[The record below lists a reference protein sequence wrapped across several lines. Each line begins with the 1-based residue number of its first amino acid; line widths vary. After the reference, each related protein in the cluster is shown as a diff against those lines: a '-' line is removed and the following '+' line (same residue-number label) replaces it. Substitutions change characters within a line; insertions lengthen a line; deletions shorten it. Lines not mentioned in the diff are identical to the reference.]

1 MVLGKKKKKGITL
14 QVDYIVSVLEIK
26 PWPPSVALISVQT
39 VLIQWENGEQN
50 SGFLPPGIPSLNG
63 FDDGKIEFNEFFK
76 LSATLINKK
85 DQGFQKNNL
94 EFHLYEPKKDKAVK
108 GQLLGTATINLA
120 EYGVIRDAQTIT
132 APIIIKKVSKGA
144 SVPLLYVQ
152 IQPFDNEGIES
163 VLRLMSEHNN
173 NNDDDDSELAS
184 VTDDDD
190 DSSLSRTPSGFQMG
204 RSPFQIDE
212 MFNFVNVGLNS
223 DLNSAGETQ
232 ESVKYDRKSVG
243 SRDKDKKEQ
252 AQIGDDDRK
261 SSDRENVF
269 ARFSDVAT
277 TRKKTFRS
285 TSNLIYGNKGL
296 DLHGFGDK
304 LKHIK
309 SARLISDS
317 PVLTGHSGQFPDRL
331 REESSVREVKEVVID
346 AKSQEKSDKNE
357 KKNTKPDDGDNN
369 RAELE
374 LRIEM
379 LEEELRESA
388 ALEIGLYAVS
398 AEHLNSKRK
407 VHASARRLARFY
419 RHVCKTGS
427 QSKRASSARTII
439 SGLVLVSKACG
450 NDIPRLTFWLSNAI
464 ILRAMVSQIT
474 EGLPAPEQ
482 KLVRSETKSGRKKSE
497 KKSPLDDY
505 MSSLGDWEA
514 PQTFIMA
521 LEKVE
526 AWIFFRIVEGLWW
539 QSFIPHMQITKKK
552 KKGKRLIT
560 RKTQKWRFGL
570 GDQEQGHF
578 SIELWKK
585 AFQEACEKL
594 CPIRAEGH
602 DCGCLPMLPRMVM
615 EQLADRLDVAMFNA
629 ILRDLEED
637 VPTDPTSDPITELKV
652 LPVPAGKSS
661 FGAGAQLKNAVGSW
675 SKWLGDFFG
684 ADDNQDESNEESAF
698 TAFHLLNALGNLMML
713 PLDMLSDTITR
724 KEVCPILGVPLVKRV
739 FAKFVPDDFS
749 PNPVTQEVLD
759 VLDSED
765 GVEDSNDCIIDF
777 PCVAKPVVYSPLP
790 TALFSSLLGDVS
802 NQSQKN
808 NGSSLLRKSQNSDDE
823 LDKLSVPLASINVKS
838 LCISPSLSKP
848 NWMPRGK
855 GGRDVIRYQLLRE
868 AWSSGT

>member
-26 PWPPSVALISVQT
+26 PWPPSVALCSVQT
-39 VLIQWENGEQN
+39 VLIQWENGDLN
-50 SGFLPPGIPSLNG
+50 SGFLPPGVPSLNG
-63 FDDGKIEFNEFFK
+63 FEDGKIEFNEFFK
-76 LSATLINKK
+76 LSVTLINKN
-85 DQGFQKNNL
+85 QGFQKNNL

-108 GQLLGTATINLA
+108 GQLLGSAILNLA
-120 EYGVIRDAQTIT
+120 EFGIIKDAQTIT
-132 APIIIKKVSKGA
+132 VPIVVKKVSKGA

-163 VLRLMSEHNN
+163 VLRMMSEHN
-173 NNDDDDSELAS
+173 DDDSELAS

-190 DSSLSRTPSGFQMG
+190 SSLSRIPMAVGS
-204 RSPFQIDE
+204 SAFQIDE
-212 MFNFVNVGLNS
+212 MLNFVNVGLNS
-223 DLNSAGETQ
+223 DIMDAGETQ
-232 ESVKYDRKSVG
+232 ENVKYDRRSVG
-243 SRDKDKKEQ
+243 SREKDKKEQ
-252 AQIGDDDRK
+252 AQIIDDDRNSERK

-269 ARFSDVAT
+269 GRFSDVAT
-277 TRKKTFRS
+277 TRKKTSRS
-285 TSNLIYGNKGL
+285 TSNLIFGNKGL

-304 LKHIK
+304 LKHMK
-309 SARLISDS
+309 SVRLTSDS
-317 PVLTGHSGQFPDRL
+317 PVITGHSSRFTDRS

-346 AKSQEKSDKNE
+346 AKSQEKSDKAEN
-357 KKNTKPDDGDNN
+357 KNTKPDDDYNN

-374 LRIEM
+374 SRIEM

-388 ALEIGLYAVS
+388 ALEIGLYAVT

-407 VHASARRLARFY
+407 VHASARRLSRFY

-474 EGLPAPEQ
+474 EGIPAPEQ
-482 KLVRSETKSGRKKSE
+482 LVRSETKTRRKKSE
-497 KKSPLDDY
+497 KKSPIDDY

-526 AWIFFRIVEGLWW
+526 AWIFFRIVEGIWW
-539 QSFIPHMQITKKK
+539 QSFIPQLQLTKKK
-552 KKGKRLIT
+552 KKGKRLST

-578 SIELWKK
+578 SVELWKK
-585 AFQEACEKL
+585 TFQEACQKL
-594 CPIRAEGH
+594 CPIRAGGH
-602 DCGCLPMLPRMVM
+602 DCGCLPMLSRVVM

-629 ILRDLEED
+629 ILRDPED
-637 VPTDPTSDPITELKV
+637 DMPTDSTSDPITEFKV
-652 LPVPAGKSS
+652 LPIPAGKSS

-684 ADDNQDESNEESAF
+684 ADDNQDESNDESAF
-698 TAFHLLNALGNLMML
+698 KAFHLLNALGNLMML
-713 PLDMLSDTITR
+713 PLDMLSDATTR
-724 KEVCPILGVPLVKRV
+724 KEVCPILGGPLVKRV
-739 FAKFVPDDFS
+739 FANFVPDDFS
-749 PNPVTQEVLD
+749 PNPVTEEVLD
-759 VLDSED
+759 VLDTED
-765 GVEDSNDCIIDF
+765 DLEHSNQCIVGF

-802 NQSQKN
+802 NQSQKK

-823 LDKLSVPLASINVKS
+823 LDKLNVPLASINVKN
-838 LCISPSLSKP
+838 LRISPSLSKP

-855 GGRDVIRYQLLRE
+855 GGRDVMRYQLLQE
-868 AWSSGT
+868 AWRSGT